1 MARTFADL
9 AARYATHPEM
19 VGVAIDGPD
28 VIGTG
33 RDGLLHLA
41 ARMGQ
46 ETDVRDLVRLG
57 ATIDLSGDRGFTA
70 LHYAAAAGHAG
81 VADALLELGANL
93 DVKNDWEQ
101 TALEVAMLAGN
112 GALMERL

>member
-1 MARTFADL
+1 MARTLADL

-19 VGVAIDGPD
+19 IGVAIDGPD
-28 VIGTG
+28 VLGKG

-46 ETDVRDLVRLG
+46 AADVRDLVRLG
-57 ATIDLSGDRGFTA
+57 ADIDLPGDQGFTA
-70 LHYAAAAGHAG
+70 LHYAAAAGHG
-81 VADALLELGANL
+81 RVVDALLELGADL
-93 DVKNDWEQ
+93 DVKNHWDQ
-101 TALEVAMLAGN
+101 TALEVAMLAGH

>member
-1 MARTFADL
+1 MARTFEQV

-19 VGVAIDGPD
+19 AGVTIDGPD

-46 ETDVRDLVRLG
+46 EADVRDLVRLG
-57 ATIDLSGDRGFTA
+57 ASIDLPGERGFTA
-70 LHYAAAAGHAG
+70 LHYAAAAGHAV

-93 DVKNDWEQ
+93 DVKNEWEQ
-101 TALEVAMLAGN
+101 TALEVAMLAGHA
-112 GALMERL
+112 ALMERL

>member
-1 MARTFADL
+1 MTRTFADL

-19 VGVAIDGPD
+19 AGVAIDGPD
-28 VIGTG
+28 VIGTA

-46 ETDVRDLVRLG
+46 EADVRDLVRLG
-57 ATIDLSGDRGFTA
+57 AGVDLPGDRGFTA

-81 VADALLELGANL
+81 VVDALLELGANL

-101 TALEVAMLAGN
+101 TALEVAMLAGH
-112 GALMERL
+112 GGLMERL

>member
-19 VGVAIDGPD
+19 AGVTIDGPD

-46 ETDVRDLVRLG
+46 AEDARDLVRLG
-57 ATIDLSGDRGFTA
+57 ATIDLPGDRGFTA
-70 LHYAAAAGHAG
+70 LHYAAAAGHGG
-81 VADALLELGANL
+81 VVDVLLELGANL
-93 DVKNDWEQ
+93 DAKNDWEQ
-101 TALEVAMLAGN
+101 TALEVAMLAGH

>member
-1 MARTFADL
+1 MARTFEQV
-9 AARYATHPEM
+9 AARYATHPELT
-19 VGVAIDGPD
+19 GVKLDGPD

-46 ETDVRDLVRLG
+46 EADVRDHVRLG
-57 ATIDLSGDRGFTA
+57 ASIDLPGDRGFTA

-93 DVKNDWEQ
+93 DVKNEWEQ
-101 TALEVAMLAGN
+101 TALEVAMLAGHA
-112 GALMERL
+112 ALMERL

>member
-1 MARTFADL
+1 MRTFADL

-19 VGVAIDGPD
+19 AGVAIDGPD

-46 ETDVRDLVRLG
+46 AADVRDLVALG
-57 ATIDLSGDRGFTA
+57 ATIDLPGDRGFTA
-70 LHYAAAAGHAG
+70 LHYAAAAGHGA
-81 VADALLELGANL
+81 VVDTLLDLGADL
-93 DVKNDWEQ
+93 DVKNDWDQ
-101 TALEVAMLAGN
+101 TALEVAMLAGH

>member
-1 MARTFADL
+1 MARTFEQV

-19 VGVAIDGPD
+19 AGVTIDGPD

-46 ETDVRDLVRLG
+46 EADVRDLVRLG
-57 ATIDLSGDRGFTA
+57 ASIDLPGERGFTA
-70 LHYAAAAGHAG
+70 LHYAAAAGHAV

-93 DVKNDWEQ
+93 DVKNEWEQ
-101 TALEVAMLAGN
+101 TALEVAMLAGH
-112 GALMERL
+112 ATLMERL

>member
-1 MARTFADL
+1 MRTFEQV

-19 VGVAIDGPD
+19 IGVAIVDPD

-46 ETDVRDLVRLG
+46 EADVRELVRLG
-57 ATIDLSGDRGFTA
+57 ATIDLPGDRGFTA
-70 LHYAAAAGHAG
+70 LHYAVAAGHAG

-93 DVKNDWEQ
+93 NVKNDWEQ
-101 TALEVAMLAGN
+101 TALEVAMLAGH

>member
-1 MARTFADL
+1 MTRTFEQV

-19 VGVAIDGPD
+19 AGVAVNGPD
-28 VIGTG
+28 VLGTG

-46 ETDVRDLVRLG
+46 VADVRDLVRLG
-57 ATIDLSGDRGFTA
+57 ASIDLPGDRGFTA
-70 LHYAAAAGHAG
+70 LHYAAAVGHAE
-81 VADALLELGANL
+81 VADALLEMGANL
-93 DVKNDWEQ
+93 DVRNEWEQ
-101 TALEVAMLAGN
+101 TALEVAMLAGH

>member
-1 MARTFADL
+1 MQRTFADL

-19 VGVAIDGPD
+19 AGVTIDGPD

-46 ETDVRDLVRLG
+46 EADVRDLVRLG
-57 ATIDLSGDRGFTA
+57 AAIDLPGDRGFTA
-70 LHYAAAAGHAG
+70 LHYAAAAGHAK
-81 VADALLELGANL
+81 VVDVLLELGANL
-93 DVKNDWEQ
+93 DTKNDWEQ
-101 TALEVAMLAGN
+101 TALEVAMLAGH
-112 GALMERL
+112 GDLMERL

>member
-1 MARTFADL
+1 VARTFADL

-19 VGVAIDGPD
+19 AEVTIDGPD

-41 ARMGQ
+41 ARTGQ
-46 ETDVRDLVRLG
+46 AADVRDLVRLG
-57 ATIDLSGDRGFTA
+57 ATLDLPGDRGFTA
-70 LHYAAAAGHAG
+70 LHYAAWAGHAQ
-81 VADALLELGANL
+81 VVDVLLDLGANL
-93 DVKNDWEQ
+93 DVKNDWDQ
-101 TALEVAMLAGN
+101 TALEVAMLAGH

>member
-1 MARTFADL
+1 MARTFEQV

-19 VGVAIDGPD
+19 AGVTIDGPD

-46 ETDVRDLVRLG
+46 EADVRDLVRLG
-57 ATIDLSGDRGFTA
+57 ASIDLPGERGFTA

-81 VADALLELGANL
+81 VADALLEMGANL
-93 DVKNDWEQ
+93 DVKNEWEQ
-101 TALEVAMLAGN
+101 TALEVAMLAGHA
-112 GALMERL
+112 ALMERL

>member
-1 MARTFADL
+1 MARTLADL

-19 VGVAIDGPD
+19 AGVTIDGPN

-46 ETDVRDLVRLG
+46 AADVRDLVRLG
-57 ATIDLSGDRGFTA
+57 AGIDLPGDRGFTA

-93 DVKNDWEQ
+93 DAKNDWEQ
-101 TALEVAMLAGN
+101 TALEVAMLAGH

>member
-1 MARTFADL
+1 MARTFAEL
-9 AARYATHPEM
+9 KARYATHPEM
-19 VGVAIDGPD
+19 VGVTIDGPN

-46 ETDVRDLVRLG
+46 EADVRDLVRLG
-57 ATIDLSGDRGFTA
+57 ATIDLPGDRGFTA

-93 DVKNDWEQ
+93 DAKNEWEQ
-101 TALEVAMLAGN
+101 TALEVAMLAGHA
-112 GALMERL
+112 ALLERL

>member
-1 MARTFADL
+1 MARSLVEL

-19 VGVAIDGPD
+19 AGVSIDGPD
-28 VIGTG
+28 VLGKG

-46 ETDVRDLVRLG
+46 EADLRDLLRLG
-57 ATIDLSGDRGFTA
+57 AAIDLPGDQGFTA

-81 VADALLELGANL
+81 IVDALLELGADL
-93 DVKNDWEQ
+93 DAKNHWDQ
-101 TALEVAMLAGN
+101 TALEVAMLAGH

>member
-1 MARTFADL
+1 MARTFEQV

-19 VGVAIDGPD
+19 AGVTIDGPD

-41 ARMGQ
+41 ARMGR
-46 ETDVRDLVRLG
+46 EADVRDLVRLG
-57 ATIDLSGDRGFTA
+57 ASIDLPGDRGFTA

-93 DVKNDWEQ
+93 DVKNAWEQ
-101 TALEVAMLAGN
+101 TALEVAMLAGHA
-112 GALMERL
+112 ALMERL

>member
-19 VGVAIDGPD
+19 AGVAIDGPD

-46 ETDVRDLVRLG
+46 AADVRDLVALG
-57 ATIDLSGDRGFTA
+57 ATLDLPGDRGFTA
-70 LHYAAAAGHAG
+70 LHYAAAAGHAA

-93 DVKNDWEQ
+93 DVRNEWEQ
-101 TALEVAMLAGN
+101 TALEVAMLAGHT
-112 GALMERL
+112 ALLERL

>member
-19 VGVAIDGPD
+19 AGVTIDGPD

-33 RDGLLHLA
+33 RDAMLHLA

-46 ETDVRDLVRLG
+46 ADDVRDLVRLG
-57 ATIDLSGDRGFTA
+57 AGIDLPGDRGFTA

-81 VADALLELGANL
+81 VVDVLLGLGANL
-93 DVKNDWEQ
+93 DLKNDWEQ
-101 TALEVAMLAGN
+101 TALEVAMLAGH

>member
-1 MARTFADL
+1 MARTFEQV
-9 AARYATHPEM
+9 AARYATHPELA
-19 VGVAIDGPD
+19 GVTIDGPD

-33 RDGLLHLA
+33 RDGLLQLA
-41 ARMGQ
+41 SRMGQ
-46 ETDVRDLVRLG
+46 EADVRDLVRLG
-57 ATIDLSGDRGFTA
+57 ASIDLPGDRGFTA

-93 DVKNDWEQ
+93 DVKNEWEQ
-101 TALEVAMLAGN
+101 TALEVAMLAGH